1 VESVFNAA
9 NQWICMDGA
18 AVRQDAGA
26 EARGFVV
33 DLANTSRWEPVF
45 MAPGRKQVCAP
56 SCRDSFTQ
64 D

>member
-1 VESVFNAA
+1 
-9 NQWICMDGA
+9 MDGA